1 MLHGI
6 RDIGEGIVSK
16 EFRSL
21 TQIGSLRIKKLFEL
35 SLLPFQLLL
44 LSREIPPRLPV
55 LDIVGMHDKHY
66 EVDVQVEFQF
76 LAVIV
81 RIFHLFG
88 DESIPDLK
96 EVPLEAIVEG
106 LRQPIQELIRVAW
119 QLLIQALL

>member
-21 TQIGSLRIKKLFEL
+21 AQIGSLRIKKLLKL

-44 LSREIPPRLPV
+44 LSLQISSGLPV
-55 LDIVGMHDKHY
+55 LDVIGMHDKY
-66 EVDVQVEFQF
+66 NEVDVQVEFQF

-88 DESIPDLK
+88 NESIPQLE

-106 LRQPIQELIRVAW
+106 LRQPIQKLIRVAW
-119 QLLIQALL
+119 QLLVQALL